1 MFQIQ
6 HNYVNR
12 SIILVYKLFFFQIRR
27 LDMYAFDG
35 DVKWRE
41 ESGFWSELA
50 AIPLTAKWVKA

>member
-1 MFQIQ
+1 
-6 HNYVNR
+6 
-12 SIILVYKLFFFQIRR
+12 
-27 LDMYAFDG
+27 MYAFDG